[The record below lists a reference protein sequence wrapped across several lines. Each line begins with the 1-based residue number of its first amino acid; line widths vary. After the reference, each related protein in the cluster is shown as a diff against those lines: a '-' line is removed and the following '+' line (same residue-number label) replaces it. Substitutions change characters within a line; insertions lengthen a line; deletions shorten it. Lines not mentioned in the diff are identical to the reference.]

1 MCETWEKIWNSH
13 DHNEQELL
21 AQIAFAKSAEE
32 VLEDIICYKR
42 NYLIEFED
50 SVITQIQPSFLQDK
64 DSYEPIKVLRI
75 QLTLP
80 YWDESIRDEIDGVSG
95 IEVEV
100 EYEEPRFATIPY
112 QGAAYGMPFAPP
124 NQIVRVKIMLREDQ
138 LSKKSREKLQS
149 LLGRSR

>member
-32 VLEDIICYKR
+32 VLEDIICYKL
-42 NYLIEFED
+42 NYLIELEG
-50 SVITQIQPSFLQDK
+50 SVITQIQTSFLQDK
-64 DSYEPIKVLRI
+64 DRYEPIKELRI

-80 YWDESIRDEIDGVSG
+80 YWDKSIRDEVDGVFG
-95 IEVEV
+95 IEFEV
-100 EYEEPRFATIPY
+100 QYEEPRFATIPY
-112 QGAAYGMPFAPP
+112 QGATYGMSFAPS
-124 NQIVRVKIMLREDQ
+124 NQIASVKIMLRDDQ

-149 LLGRSR
+149 LLCRSR